1 MNTPIRLALTMGDP
15 AGIGPEIIVKAA
27 HQMRDLV
34 AQGRIEL
41 KVLGS
46 AQALAQAASLLQMKA
61 QGSPVLAPL
70 STSAQALPLRGL
82 TASGQA
88 GDGQAVQARLAWVA
102 AGTDVYHF
110 AVYAARITPEMAEPF
125 FDGVKAR

>member
-34 AQGRIEL
+34 AQGRLKL

-46 AQALAQAASLLQMKA
+46 AQALAQAQRLLQLD
-61 QGSPVLAPL
+61 S
-70 STSAQALPLRGL
+70 SALNMIDVGP
-82 TASGQA
+82 
-88 GDGQAVQARLAWVA
+88 VA
-102 AGTDVYHF
+102 AGLGNL
-110 AVYAARITPEMAEPF
+110 AGA
-125 FDGVKAR
+125 